1 MSSGMNG
8 GGGAARR
15 RRPVVVTGAGVL
27 SPLADSPAEHFAAL
41 CRGEGGLGPV
51 EGFSVAELAA
61 NAGARGGGAGDGA
74 AVGNDGGPIP
84 DLAGEIRGFDPGDYL
99 GKKNFRPLDRTGR
112 LATVAATLALTDSGW
127 DEEAR
132 REHEVGLVLGTMFGS
147 VHTISAFDRRALTA
161 GPSYAKPMDFANS
174 VINAAAGQTA
184 IWHDLRGVNTTLSGG
199 TTAGLQAL
207 GYAADLV
214 AGGRAGAVLAGGADE
229 LCLESFL
236 GFGRAGWLAGSGNG
250 NGSGDP
256 GGTARPV
263 PLDAG
268 RNGFVLGEGAALLM
282 LEPAADAEARGA
294 RVLARVLGYGSTFD
308 PSRGDDAASAE
319 AAVARAASLALAEAG
334 LAAADVDCLSLS
346 ANGSRAG
353 DAREARGLAAAL
365 GERLAELPAMAVKAQ
380 LGESLGASGAYQAL
394 AALGVFGEG
403 RLPGV
408 RGLEATD
415 DGVPVPSLAA
425 GERPVTAR
433 TCLATALDFDGG
445 AVALVLAAPAPGG
458 S

>member
-1 MSSGMNG
+1 MSRPDSTG
-8 GGGAARR
+8 GRG
-15 RRPVVVTGAGVL
+15 RRPVVVTGAGVV
-27 SPLADSPAEHFAAL
+27 SPLADSPAELFAAL
-41 CRGEGGLGPV
+41 CRGEGALGPV
-51 EGFSVAELAA
+51 EGFSVAELSSD
-61 NAGARGGGAGDGA
+61 GGSE
-74 AVGNDGGPIP
+74 GNGSGPIP
-84 DLAGEIRGFDPGDYL
+84 DLAAELRGFDPKAYL

-112 LATVAATLALTDSGW
+112 LATVAADLALADSGW
-127 DEEAR
+127 DAEAR
-132 REHEVGLVLGTMFGS
+132 RQREVGLVLGTMFGS

-161 GPSYAKPMDFANS
+161 GPNYAKPMDFANS

-236 GFGRAGWLAGSGNG
+236 GFGRAGWLAGTGYGTGNG
-250 NGSGDP
+250 TGNG
-256 GGTARPV
+256 GGAAEPRPV
-263 PLDAG
+263 PLDAR
-268 RNGFVLGEGAALLM
+268 RNGFVPGEGAGLLM
-282 LEPAADAEARGA
+282 LETAEGAEARGA

-308 PSRGDDAASAE
+308 PSRGADDASAVS
-319 AAVARAASLALAEAG
+319 AVARAAALALEEAG
-334 LAAADVDCLSLS
+334 LDAADVDCLSLS
-346 ANGSRAG
+346 ASGSRDG
-353 DAREARGLAAAL
+353 DSREARGLAVVF
-365 GERLAELPAMAVKAQ
+365 GDRLAELPAMAIKAH

-394 AALGVFGEG
+394 AALGVFAEG

-415 DGVPVPSLAA
+415 DGLTVPSLDSA
-425 GERPVTAR
+425 ERPVAAR

-445 AVALVLAAPAPGG
+445 AVALVLAAPATAEVASGG
-458 S
+458 A